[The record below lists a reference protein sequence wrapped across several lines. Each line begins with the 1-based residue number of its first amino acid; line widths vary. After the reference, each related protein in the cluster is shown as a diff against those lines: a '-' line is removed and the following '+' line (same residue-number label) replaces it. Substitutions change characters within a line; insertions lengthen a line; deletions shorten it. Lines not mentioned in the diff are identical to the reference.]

1 MQYSYRKILEI
12 SLPILLGMIIHQMV
26 GMTDTAFLGR
36 VGAIELGAS
45 ALAGVFYIMVFMLA
59 AGFGIGVQI
68 IISRRN
74 GEKNFEKIGSVVYQG
89 ISFLF
94 IAAIVIIAATF
105 LFSPYILR
113 QIISSDE
120 VFRETLVYLNVRI
133 YGLLFAFPMVIF
145 RSFFIGITQT
155 KVLTYNAIIILGIN
169 IALDYLLIFGKF
181 GFPEMGIAGAA
192 LASVIAECFAT
203 VFFVIYILL
212 NIDLKKYGFLNFIV
226 YKITILKQ
234 ILRLSVWTMLQYF
247 ISMATWFLFLIAIE
261 NLGEESLAISNILR
275 NVSSFPFMIVAAL
288 GATANTITGNL
299 IGEGLD
305 SEVKKSSLRVVKL
318 TYIAVL
324 GLSVIML
331 AFPQTICRIYTDD
344 LELIKK
350 GLSAYYAS
358 FTTYIT
364 LVPGMILLSVISGTG
379 KTKEAM
385 YLEMV
390 SLIAYTLNV
399 WYVVIYLR
407 ADLYI
412 CWTCEHSY
420 NILLSILTY
429 IYLKRNKWC
438 CQIV

>member
-1 MQYSYRKILEI
+1 MLYSYRKILEI
-12 SLPILLGMIIHQMV
+12 SVPILLGMLIHQLV

-36 VGAIELGAS
+36 VSAIDLGAS
-45 ALAGVFYIMVFMLA
+45 ALAGVFYIMIFMLA
-59 AGFGIGVQI
+59 AGFGVGVQI

-74 GEKNFEKIGSVVYQG
+74 GEQNFEKIGNVVYQG

-94 IAAIVIIAATF
+94 IAALFIIAATL
-105 LFSPYILR
+105 LFAPYILR
-113 QIISSDE
+113 MIISSEE
-120 VFRETLVYLNVRI
+120 VLQKTLVYLDVRI

-169 IALDYLLIFGKF
+169 IVLDYILIFGKF

-192 LASVIAECFAT
+192 LASVAAECFALI
-203 VFFVIYILL
+203 FFVIYIILKM
-212 NIDLKKYGFLNFIV
+212 DLKQYGFLHFII
-226 YKITILKQ
+226 YNINILKQ

-275 NVSSFPFMIVAAL
+275 NVSAFPFMIIAAL

-299 IGEGLD
+299 IGKGLD
-305 SEVKKSSLRVVKL
+305 FEIRKSSLRIIIL
-318 TYIAVL
+318 TYILVM
-324 GLSVIML
+324 GLTIFML
-331 AFPQTICRIYTDD
+331 AFPQMICRIYTDD
-344 LELIKK
+344 LELIKN
-350 GLSAYYAS
+350 GLPAYYAS
-358 FTTYIT
+358 FTTYIS
-364 LVPGMILLSVISGTG
+364 LVPGMILLSVISGAG
-379 KTKEAM
+379 KTKDAM
-385 YLEMV
+385 YLELV
-390 SLIAYTLNV
+390 SLMAYTLNV

-429 IYLKRNKWC
+429 LYLKRNKWC

>member
-1 MQYSYRKILEI
+1 MLCSYRKILEI

-36 VGAIELGAS
+36 VSAIDLGAS
-45 ALAGVFYIMVFMLA
+45 ALAGVFYIMIFMLA
-59 AGFGIGVQI
+59 AGFGVGVQI

-74 GEKNFEKIGSVVYQG
+74 GEQNFEKIGTVTYQG

-94 IAAIVIIAATF
+94 ASAVFIIAATL
-105 LFSPYILR
+105 LFAPDILR
-113 QIISSDE
+113 LIISSEE
-120 VFRETLVYLNVRI
+120 VLHKTLIYLDIRI

-155 KVLTYNAIIILGIN
+155 KVLTYNAIIILAVN
-169 IALDYLLIFGKF
+169 IVLDYILIFGKF

-192 LASVIAECFAT
+192 LASVIAECFA
-203 VFFVIYILL
+203 VIFFIVYMLL
-212 NIDLKKYGFLNFIV
+212 NIDFKKYGFLNFIF
-226 YKITILKQ
+226 YKSNILIQ
-234 ILRLSVWTMLQYF
+234 ILRLSIWTMLQYF
-247 ISMATWFLFLIAIE
+247 ISMATWFLFLVAIE
-261 NLGEESLAISNILR
+261 NLGEKALAISNILR
-275 NVSSFPFMIVAAL
+275 NVSAFPFMIVAAL
-288 GATANTITGNL
+288 GATASTITGNL

-305 SEVKKSSLRVVKL
+305 SEVKNSSLKIIKL
-318 TYIAVL
+318 TYILVIS
-324 GLSVIML
+324 LSVFML
-331 AFPQTICRIYTDD
+331 AFPQMICRIYTDD
-344 LELIKK
+344 LELIQN

-358 FTTYIT
+358 FTTYMT
-364 LVPGMILLSVISGTG
+364 LVPGMILLSVVSGTG
-379 KTKEAM
+379 KTKDAM
-385 YLEMV
+385 YLELI
-390 SLIAYTLNV
+390 SLVAYTLNV

-429 IYLKRNKWC
+429 VYLKRNKWC

>member
-12 SLPILLGMIIHQMV
+12 SVPILLGMIIHQLV

-36 VGAIELGAS
+36 VGSVELGAS
-45 ALAGVFYIMVFMLA
+45 ALAGVFYVMIFMLA
-59 AGFGIGVQI
+59 AGFGVGVQV

-74 GEKNFEKIGSVVYQG
+74 GEQNFEKIGSVVYQG
-89 ISFLF
+89 ISFLL
-94 IAAIVIIAATF
+94 ISAIFFVVATL
-105 LFSPYILR
+105 LFAPYVLE
-113 QIISSDE
+113 QIISSEDVLE
-120 VFRETLVYLNVRI
+120 KTLVYLNVRI
-133 YGLLFAFPMVIF
+133 YGLLFAFPIVIF

-169 IALDYLLIFGKF
+169 IVLDYLLIFGKL
-181 GFPEMGIAGAA
+181 GFPEMGISGAA
-192 LASVIAECFAT
+192 LASVIAEFFAAL
-203 VFFVIYILL
+203 FFVLYILL
-212 NIDLKKYGFLNFIV
+212 KIDLKKYGFLYFII
-226 YKITILKQ
+226 YKMSILKQ
-234 ILRLSVWTMLQYF
+234 IMRLSVWTMLQYF

-275 NVSSFPFMIVAAL
+275 NVSAFPFMIVAAL

-305 SEVKKSSLRVVKL
+305 IEVRSSSLRVVKL
-318 TYIAVL
+318 TYLLVA
-324 GLSVIML
+324 GLSIIML
-331 AFPQTICRIYTDD
+331 AFPQMICRIYTDD
-344 LELIKK
+344 LELIQK
-350 GLSAYYAS
+350 GISAYYAS
-358 FTTYIT
+358 FTTYAT

-379 KTKEAM
+379 KTKDAM
-385 YLEMV
+385 YLELV
-390 SLIAYTLNV
+390 SLVAYTLNV
-399 WYVVIYLR
+399 WYVVMYLR

-429 IYLKRNKWC
+429 IYLRRNKWC